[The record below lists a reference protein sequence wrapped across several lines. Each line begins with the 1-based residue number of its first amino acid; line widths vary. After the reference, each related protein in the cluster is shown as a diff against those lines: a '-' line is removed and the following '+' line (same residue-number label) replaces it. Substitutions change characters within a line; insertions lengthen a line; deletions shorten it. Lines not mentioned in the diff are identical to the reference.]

1 MFAPKT
7 PTASPPRGGASGVGP
22 SAAAPCPPAWAWT
35 ARGPDASG
43 GRRPGRRA
51 VLVAA
56 LAVAGC
62 GFELR
67 RAPEFRFSTIALSGF
82 RTASPLAE
90 ELKRSIAGSTT
101 TRVVEAASQAQVVLE
116 ALADARER
124 SVVASTASGQVR
136 EITLRTRLGFRLRT
150 PAGKELIAP
159 TELVLSR
166 DMSYNERA
174 ALAKEQ
180 EEALLFRAMQSDIVA
195 QVMRR
200 LAAVPAV

>member
-1 MFAPKT
+1 MFAPRT
-7 PTASPPRGGASGVGP
+7 PAASPPRGGASRPVPHRRGV
-22 SAAAPCPPAWAWT
+22 
-35 ARGPDASG
+35 R
-43 GRRPGRRA
+43 RRA
-51 VLVAA
+51 LLVA
-56 LAVAGC
+56 LPAVLAGC

-82 RTASPLAE
+82 KTASPLAE
-90 ELKRSIAGSTT
+90 ELRRSIAGSTT

-166 DMSYNERA
+166 DMSYNESA